1 MNQLLLRLGKV
12 LLRAALDESL
22 RGALPFV
29 YRRLDS
35 EIPALLIHRAP
46 PAKIEGIIASAI
58 GDAMGKRP
66 SRREIDTVITLY
78 DPVKAALR
86 NVKRQ

>member
-22 RGALPFV
+22 RSALPFV

-35 EIPALLIHRAP
+35 EIPELLIHRAP

-66 SRREIDTVITLY
+66 SRRRSEEHTSELHHTDISRM
-78 DPVKAALR
+78 PSSA
-86 NVKRQ
+86 